1 MTSRL
6 ENKFNEYRNSDKF
19 LCESAVEYIVE
30 HLAKNIYN
38 GVNQLYTDNFR
49 DDTFSHS
56 GYSHRLYDIFQ
67 NKYRKELM
75 QEMLSEEGIDV
86 EYRNG
91 IKICGIR
98 IYDTDEIIFR
108 QSKNNSHNT
117 KMVNTLN
124 LKIEECKESME
135 IVCQQAT
142 NYVIDML
149 ARNLS
154 IGLDEWETTSEINH
168 MFDGAGECH
177 CLYQRFTNEHERKI
191 MEDLLYKEGI
201 KVEYSERIE
210 KCGWMTLKNVDV
222 ITFSRI

>member
-6 ENKFNEYRNSDKF
+6 ENKINEYRNSDKF
-19 LCESAVEYIVE
+19 LCESAVEYIVDR
-30 HLAKNIYN
+30 LAENIYN
-38 GVNQLYTDNFR
+38 DVNHFYTDNFR
-49 DDTFSHS
+49 NDTFNHS
-56 GYSHRLYDIFQ
+56 DNSHRLYDIFQ

-75 QEMLSEEGIDV
+75 QEMLSREGIDV

-91 IKICGIR
+91 MKLCGLR
-98 IYDTDEIIFR
+98 IYDSYEIIFR

-117 KMVNTLN
+117 MTVNTIN
-124 LKIEECKESME
+124 IKIEERKEFMKL
-135 IVCQQAT
+135 VCQHAT
-142 NYVIDML
+142 NYIIDML
-149 ARNLS
+149 ARNVA

-168 MFDGAGECH
+168 MFDSAGECH
-177 CLYQRFTNEHERKI
+177 CLYQRFTNEYERKI

-210 KCGWMTLKNVDV
+210 MCGWMTLKNVDV

>member
-6 ENKFNEYRNSDKF
+6 ENKINEYRNGDEF
-19 LCESAVEYIVE
+19 LCESAVDYIVNR
-30 HLAKNIYN
+30 LAKNIYN
-38 GVNQLYTDNFR
+38 GVNHFYTDNFR
-49 DDTFSHS
+49 NDMFNHS
-56 GYSHRLYDIFQ
+56 DNSHRLYDIFQ

-75 QEMLSEEGIDV
+75 QEMLSREGIDV

-91 IKICGIR
+91 MKLCGLR
-98 IYDTDEIIFR
+98 IYDSYEIIFR

-117 KMVNTLN
+117 MTVNTIN
-124 LKIEECKESME
+124 IKIEERKEFMKL
-135 IVCQQAT
+135 VCQHAT

-149 ARNLS
+149 ARNVA

-168 MFDGAGECH
+168 MFDSAGECH
-177 CLYQRFTNEHERKI
+177 CLYQRFTNEYERKI

-210 KCGWMTLKNVDV
+210 MCGWMTLKNVDV

>member
-6 ENKFNEYRNSDKF
+6 ENKINEYRNSDKF
-19 LCESAVEYIVE
+19 LCESAVEYIVDR
-30 HLAKNIYN
+30 LAENIYN
-38 GVNQLYTDNFR
+38 DVNHFYTDNFR

-75 QEMLSEEGIDV
+75 QEMLSREGIDV

-91 IKICGIR
+91 MKLCGLR
-98 IYDTDEIIFR
+98 IYDSYEIIFR

-117 KMVNTLN
+117 MTVNTIN
-124 LKIEECKESME
+124 IKIEERKEFMK
-135 IVCQQAT
+135 IVCQHAT
-142 NYVIDML
+142 KHVIDML

-154 IGLDEWETTSEINH
+154 IGLDVWETTSGINH
-168 MFDGAGECH
+168 IFDYSGES
-177 CLYQRFTNEHERKI
+177 YSVYSRFTNKNERKI

-210 KCGWMTLKNVDV
+210 KCGWMTFKNVDV